1 MVMMLRLG
9 INYVLRWTK
18 DVAVERT
25 TTTTTTE
32 LDDAAEACATVQ
44 VRRTALESAC
54 AQHRGGRQTR
64 YPEEQ
69 RRRERSQ
76 REGEDKAEQ
85 SRAPRAR

>member
-1 MVMMLRLG
+1 MVMMLILG
-9 INYVLRWTK
+9 INYVLSWTK

-25 TTTTTTE
+25 KTTE

-44 VRRTALESAC
+44 VWRTALS
-54 AQHRGGRQTR
+54 QHRGGRQTR

-76 REGEDKAEQ
+76 REEKIEQ
-85 SRAPRAR
+85 SATRTVRD